1 MLHTN
6 SHAVVPA
13 SLLGARAAAVV
24 VVLATQLQ
32 LRCRTPHPPCLLA
45 SSPPRPLF
53 LCLFAAFRFEMLD
66 RDGTGSLDKEELVAA
81 LRSVNKNLISP
92 RELECKYQSHGWC

>member
-1 MLHTN
+1 
-6 SHAVVPA
+6 
-13 SLLGARAAAVV
+13 
-24 VVLATQLQ
+24 
-32 LRCRTPHPPCLLA
+32 
-45 SSPPRPLF
+45 
-53 LCLFAAFRFEMLD
+53 MLD